1 MQLQTLTEK
10 MVDLYG
16 IDNSASNFTSILNQC
31 VKKIS
36 EEYPKI
42 LRSFVNSIAEQERYV
57 VEQEGLIRIVKVFYD
72 RHNMSNSSPVD
83 SLFLHT
89 PRYSISSQLTT
100 ICEHDIIDK
109 LNPVDAE
116 IVDFNVFELI
126 PAPIESNLKIYY
138 EYHAYRTLSEIPDI
152 FEEVFIKL
160 FLFYDSEMQF
170 RSAMRSNNGN
180 VFTFDRRGNINADD
194 GGGENSEVITREKEL
209 KFLIK
214 EIRTLV
220 MKMRR

>member
-1 MQLQTLTEK
+1 MQLQPLTEK

-16 IDNSASNFTSILNQC
+16 IDNSAINFTSILNQC

-42 LRSFVNSIAEQERYV
+42 MRSFVNSIAEQERYV
-57 VEQEGLIRIVKVFYD
+57 VEQEGLIRIVNVFYD
-72 RHNMSNSSPVD
+72 RHNMSNGSPVD

-89 PRYSISSQLTT
+89 PRYSISSQLTN
-100 ICEHDIIDK
+100 ICEQDIIDK
-109 LNPVDAE
+109 LNPVDAD
-116 IVDFNVFELI
+116 IVDFNVFDLI
-126 PAPIESNLKIYY
+126 PAPIESDLKIYY

-152 FEEVFIKL
+152 FEEIFIKL
-160 FLFYDSEMQF
+160 FLFYDRELQF

-180 VFTFDRRGNINADD
+180 VFTFDRRGNINAED
-194 GGGENSEVITREKEL
+194 GDGENSEVITREKEL

-214 EIRTLV
+214 ELRTLV

>member
-16 IDNSASNFTSILNQC
+16 IDNSASNFTGILNQC

-42 LRSFVNSIAEQERYV
+42 MRSFVNSIAEQERYV

-72 RHNMSNSSPVD
+72 RHNMSNRSPVD

-89 PRYSISSQLTT
+89 PHYSISSQLTN
-100 ICEHDIIDK
+100 ICEQDIIDK

-116 IVDFNVFELI
+116 IVDFNVFDLI

-160 FLFYDSEMQF
+160 FLFYDRELQF

-180 VFTFDRRGNINADD
+180 VFTFDRRGNINAED
-194 GGGENSEVITREKEL
+194 GDGENSEVITREKEL